1 MFQSLKGYSDNRI
14 TASSDLHQLEEGE
27 LAKVVIHQTPI
38 VTGSDGEITFKL
50 PEQMTPTHD
59 LDTDDTLP
67 CSAIKLKRDGKNELS
82 QSGSEGQREVRLIS
96 EEKLER
102 RQRHNEST
110 RSSKVE
116 ERRDHSKVRKRLS
129 LSTHKT
135 SKEAITAVPESPLA
149 SVATPKATT
158 SSTLPTSISSN
169 TDLPLSETLQ
179 QVMNVMRL
187 YCYEI

>member
-1 MFQSLKGYSDNRI
+1 
-14 TASSDLHQLEEGE
+14 
-27 LAKVVIHQTPI
+27 
-38 VTGSDGEITFKL
+38 
-50 PEQMTPTHD
+50 MTPTHD

-67 CSAIKLKRDGKNELS
+67 CSAIKLKR
-82 QSGSEGQREVRLIS
+82 GSKCEGQREVRLIS

-102 RQRHNEST
+102 RQRENEST

-116 ERRDHSKVRKRLS
+116 ERRGHSKVRKRLA

-149 SVATPKATT
+149 SVATPTATT
-158 SSTLPTSISSN
+158 SSTQPTSISSN

-179 QVMNVMRL
+179 QVRNVMHL